1 MNFIYSLKIVHYY
14 TNNEVYVCYYDGY
27 VKIIV
32 DRCDFNLTIII
43 LNIHKLLQ
51 LKRDLN
57 I

>member
-43 LNIHKLLQ
+43 LY
-51 LKRDLN
+51 
-57 I
+57 